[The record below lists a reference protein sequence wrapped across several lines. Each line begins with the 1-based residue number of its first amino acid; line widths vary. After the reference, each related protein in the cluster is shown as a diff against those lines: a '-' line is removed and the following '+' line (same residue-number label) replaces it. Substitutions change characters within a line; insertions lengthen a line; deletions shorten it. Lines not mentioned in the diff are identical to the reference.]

1 MNILAVYNHPI
12 ETLGTL
18 KRFLPKVKEVMG
30 EELKGDENFD
40 SLIIMGGP
48 MGVYESDKYSFL
60 LTEMQLIKK
69 AYSENKRVLGV
80 CLGSQLIAEAL
91 GGKVIKGPHG
101 PEIGIQTV
109 KLLGDFKEFMGSKEL
124 TVFQYHGDTFSLPK
138 EAELLAYNENYFQ
151 AFKVNRILGVQFHL
165 EVNSEIVNNWVRV
178 YGGDSKI
185 VEEIKKYEK
194 ELENNAEKLVK
205 YWLLD

>member
-80 CLGSQLIAEAL
+80 CLGSQLIAEA
-91 GGKVIKGPHG
+91 
-101 PEIGIQTV
+101 
-109 KLLGDFKEFMGSKEL
+109 
-124 TVFQYHGDTFSLPK
+124 
-138 EAELLAYNENYFQ
+138 
-151 AFKVNRILGVQFHL
+151 
-165 EVNSEIVNNWVRV
+165 
-178 YGGDSKI
+178 
-185 VEEIKKYEK
+185 
-194 ELENNAEKLVK
+194 
-205 YWLLD
+205 